1 MRHVHFGAL
10 MIVSSEVTAI
20 CHQLKSKAD
29 LSTTKEMV
37 ITMKK
42 EKRKKREEL
51 FPLEEH
57 RRGHHPHVSRKRS
70 NLICILKV
78 NIIKRETQS
87 I

>member
-42 EKRKKREEL
+42 EKRKKKKE
-51 FPLEEH
+51 
-57 RRGHHPHVSRKRS
+57 RGAISIRGAQKRS
-70 NLICILKV
+70 SSTCKQ
-78 NIIKRETQS
+78 KKE
-87 I
+87 